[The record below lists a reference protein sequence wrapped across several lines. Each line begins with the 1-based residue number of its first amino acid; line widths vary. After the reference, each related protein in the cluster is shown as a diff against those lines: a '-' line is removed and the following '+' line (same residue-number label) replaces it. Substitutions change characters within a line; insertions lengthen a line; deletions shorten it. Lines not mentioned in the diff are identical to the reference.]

1 MGDYIL
7 SGNKNFLPI
16 QTIPVDVRNN
26 MNQSS
31 NGVEASTKIQN
42 LNIEV
47 VNTTTGDVI
56 TPINFS
62 STVAQVLATYIDP
75 TTGPHPKPAYRVHVT
90 GWIYELPADGVIIL
104 GAFPT
109 STIPSANLNPKSVDA
124 TLPSVLLPGSV
135 LTSYP
140 NTIFNGSTPEVHF
153 VDGTPV
159 TLLDTT
165 LSFWSVAFDSI
176 YMETTGKFQ
185 FDFSFNLF
193 LQ

>member
-1 MGDYIL
+1 
-7 SGNKNFLPI
+7 
-16 QTIPVDVRNN
+16 
-26 MNQSS
+26 MNQAS
-31 NGVEASTKIQN
+31 NGVESATKIQN

-47 VNTTTGDVI
+47 VNTTTGTPI

-75 TTGPHPKPAYRVHVT
+75 TTHNPIPRPVPAYRVHVT
-90 GWIYELPADGVIIL
+90 GWIYELPADGVIII

-109 STIPSANLNPKSVDA
+109 STIPASTISPKYVNA
-124 TLPSVLLPGSV
+124 ALPSVLLPGST

-140 NTIFNGSTPEVHF
+140 NVIFNGSTPEVHF

-165 LSFWSVAFDSI
+165 LSFWSVEFDSI

-185 FDFSFNLF
+185 FDFSFDLF